1 MNGMGLFKDQ
11 PKNDYTY
18 DVIKGKNNELVV
30 LKVDLK
36 RNRYFIETFV
46 FIKDPSGKYDLC
58 PQGCQ
63 SFYYKYGIGL

>member
-1 MNGMGLFKDQ
+1 M
-11 PKNDYTY
+11 
-18 DVIKGKNNELVV
+18 IKGKNNELVV

-46 FIKDPSGKYDLC
+46 FIKDPSGKYVLC